1 MFEIF
6 TQFADWLAYSVFN
19 LSPDSKLGSS
29 VHFFIEDV
37 SKIYALLLVMIYAIA
52 LLRASLNVERVR
64 DYLAGKNRGIGYLL
78 GSGFGAITP
87 FCSCSSIPVFLGF
100 TSAGIPVGITMS
112 FLLTSPL
119 INEVAILLLMS
130 LLGWQFTLLYVV
142 VGMTVGILGG
152 WFLDAI
158 KAERWLQ
165 SFAAKALADGQKKN
179 AVSDSTT
186 HSTISNSIS
195 DSQENPKMSFAE
207 RHEFAKEESLEIF
220 GRVWKWVIIG
230 VGAGAALHGF
240 VPDGWIEQH
249 LGDGQWW
256 SVPAAV
262 LLGIPLYSNA
272 TGVIPIMESLINNGL
287 PIGTTLAFCMSTV
300 AASFPEFILLKQV
313 MQWKL
318 LATVFLLLL
327 VSFTIVGWIFNAF
340 SSFL

>member
-1 MFEIF
+1 MKKIRLIAAGLIGALA
-6 TQFADWLAYSVFN
+6 QDAYSQV
-19 LSPDSKLGSS
+19 
-29 VHFFIEDV
+29 
-37 SKIYALLLVMIYAIA
+37 
-52 LLRASLNVERVR
+52 LNVERVR

-78 GSGFGAITP
+78 GSSFGAITP

-119 INEVAILLLMS
+119 INEVAVLLLMS
-130 LLGWQFTLLYVV
+130 LLGWKFTLLYIV

-152 WFLDAI
+152 MFLDAI

-165 SFAAKALADGQKKN
+165 SFAAKALENGQKN
-179 AVSDSTT
+179 QSATNNTSSE
-186 HSTISNSIS
+186 
-195 DSQENPKMSFAE
+195 DSQIHSPINSQALSFSE
-207 RHEFAKEESLEIF
+207 RHRFAKDETLEIF
-220 GRVWKWVIIG
+220 ARVWKWVIIG
-230 VGAGAALHGF
+230 VGLGAALHGF
-240 VPDGWIEQH
+240 VPDGWIEQY

-262 LLGIPLYSNA
+262 ILGIPLYSNA

-313 MQWKL
+313 MQWRL
-318 LATVFLLLL
+318 LAIVFFMLLI
-327 VSFTIVGWIFNAF
+327 SFTLIGWVFNAF